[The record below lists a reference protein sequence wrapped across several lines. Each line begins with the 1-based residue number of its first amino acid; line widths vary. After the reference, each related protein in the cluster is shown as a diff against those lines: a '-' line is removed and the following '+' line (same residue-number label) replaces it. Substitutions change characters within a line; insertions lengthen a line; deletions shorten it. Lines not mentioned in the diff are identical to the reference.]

1 MGAGG
6 PGGPR
11 DGEEEGSM
19 TNQRDEER
27 RRAEEEERLRE
38 KRERRGD
45 ELREAWRRRHPSEP
59 DDEKSRTRNEPTR

>member
-1 MGAGG
+1 
-6 PGGPR
+6 
-11 DGEEEGSM
+11 M

-27 RRAEEEERLRE
+27 RRAEDEERLRE

-59 DDEKSRTRNEPTR
+59 DDEKSRPRKEPPR